1 MFWFFTYNPPY
12 EKRLVFSYTTSKK
25 KMEQFLGI
33 LQRIFFIAP
42 KHFEIIES
50 RPDLFFLNFSFAMS
64 IRIFTHP
71 SKNLIFEKMIKF
83 SILTQSRN
91 ARARK

>member
-1 MFWFFTYNPPY
+1 
-12 EKRLVFSYTTSKK
+12 
-25 KMEQFLGI
+25 MEQFLGI

>member
-1 MFWFFTYNPPY
+1 
-12 EKRLVFSYTTSKK
+12 
-25 KMEQFLGI
+25 MEQFLGI

-71 SKNLIFEKMIKF
+71 SKNLIFEK
-83 SILTQSRN
+83 N
-91 ARARK
+91 D